1 MPVTEIDV
9 QTPDGV
15 LDAYVH
21 TPDNAAGSGSPLPV
35 VVFYPDAAGVR
46 PTAHQM
52 AQRLA
57 DEGYAVV
64 VVNYYYRQGKVSF
77 NLNTVFADPDAR
89 TRIQAALQG
98 AEPALIVRDTA
109 LLLDALAGRDDL
121 RADRVGAVGY
131 CRGGNLAFTLAGAV
145 PERIAVAAS
154 IHGGSIATE
163 APNSP
168 HLNADQIQ
176 GALYFGVATD
186 DPHCT
191 LEQQEL
197 LTTALDKAGV
207 RYELERYDAAHGF
220 AVPDHNGPY
229 DPAAAEH
236 HWDKIIAL
244 FARELS
250 R

>member
-1 MPVTEIDV
+1 MPVTELDV

-15 LDAYVH
+15 LDAYLH
-21 TPDNAAGSGSPLPV
+21 TPDGAAASASPLPV
-35 VVFYPDAAGVR
+35 VVFYPDAGGVR
-46 PTAHQM
+46 DTMHQM

-57 DEGYAVV
+57 DEGYAVA

-77 NLNTVFADPDAR
+77 DLNSTFADPDAR
-89 TRIQAALQG
+89 TRIMAALAG
-98 AEPALIVRDTA
+98 ADGALVARDTA
-109 LLLDALAGRDDL
+109 LLLDALATRGDV
-121 RADRVGAVGY
+121 RADRVGVVGY

-145 PERIAVAAS
+145 PRRVAVAAS
-154 IHGGSIATE
+154 IHGGSIATD

-176 GALYFGVATD
+176 GALYFAVATD

-207 RYELERYDAAHGF
+207 RYELDRYDAAHGF
-220 AVPDHNGPY
+220 AVPDHTAPY
-229 DPAAAEH
+229 DPAAAEL
-236 HWDKIIAL
+236 HWQRITAL
-244 FARELS
+244 FARELP